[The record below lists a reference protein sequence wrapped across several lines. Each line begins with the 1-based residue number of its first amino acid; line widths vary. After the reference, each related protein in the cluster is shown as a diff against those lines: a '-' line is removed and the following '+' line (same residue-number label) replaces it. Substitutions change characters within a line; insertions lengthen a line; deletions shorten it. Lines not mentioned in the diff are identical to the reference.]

1 MDVLMSELF
10 DFTEEFVEG
19 APQGLL
25 VALIPYFI
33 IFVGAVAGRWAKAWI
48 GPFFIL
54 FGGVFL
60 QIYKKV
66 FGTYEINIVW
76 LVVSVIVVCA
86 SFISLQFIKRP
97 TIKYIN
103 DTLYVGDLVTLLV
116 FGAFLGYGVLK
127 ITSSGNNLG
136 FLPCMLIAL
145 IITVITVFLYETVT
159 SIFVTAAGSSGLLLA
174 INQLRYYN
182 PYEETPDNT
191 FLFSLFLKVFLV
203 GAVLQT
209 VVFFISSDKTI
220 KRKKWEEEEEKK
232 IKEHEEEI
240 KKYEEERIELER
252 KRAETL
258 EGAIGVMSPEEKVK
272 FANDLIEMAA
282 EDKIKIKE
290 QNEAYEAQKKAEFI
304 AGVIKSNDD
313 MKQREYE
320 EERIR
325 RENERQLDEWRRQDM
340 GW

>member
-19 APQGLL
+19 APLGLL

-48 GPFFIL
+48 GPFFML

-66 FGTYEINIVW
+66 FGTDEINIVW

-116 FGAFLGYGVLK
+116 FGSFLGYGVLK
-127 ITSSGNNLG
+127 ITSSGNNVG
-136 FLPCMLIAL
+136 FLPCMLIAF

-159 SIFVTAAGSSGLLLA
+159 SILVTAAGSSGLLLV
-174 INQLRYYN
+174 INQLSYYN
-182 PYEETPDNT
+182 PYEETPDNIY
-191 FLFSLFLKVFLV
+191 LFSLFLKVFLA
-203 GAVLQT
+203 GAVVQT
-209 VVFFISSDKTI
+209 VVFVVSSVITI
-220 KRKKWEEEEEKK
+220 KREKNKEAEEKR
-232 IKEHEEEI
+232 IKESEEKEKERERRATETLDGI
-240 KKYEEERIELER
+240 IEAMYPFEKRGLATRLQEMADVQEKQLEEERKAKQAER
-252 KRAETL
+252 
-258 EGAIGVMSPEEKVK
+258 EEAAKEYEYSR
-272 FANDLIEMAA
+272 EM
-282 EDKIKIKE
+282 EKI
-290 QNEAYEAQKKAEFI
+290 
-304 AGVIKSNDD
+304 
-313 MKQREYE
+313 QRERE
-320 EERIR
+320 EA
-325 RENERQLDEWRRQDM
+325 RQFDEWRRDDM